1 MIEKI
6 DSAKLPTKYGDF
18 LVHGYRSGRGEEFI
32 VLTKGDIAGE
42 DVLVRVHSA
51 CLTGDVFHSRRCDCG
66 NQLEM
71 SIREIDEE
79 GRGII
84 VYVASH
90 EGRGIGILNKIRAYR
105 LQDEGFDTVDAN
117 KALGFEA
124 DLRDY
129 LSVVEIVKDLG
140 VKSIR
145 LLTNNPAKVSGFEGS
160 GIKVRRVP
168 IVIPK
173 DKVTESY
180 LETKK
185 TRMGHIF
192 K

>member
-32 VLTKGDIAGE
+32 VLTKGDISGE

-79 GRGII
+79 GRGLI

-105 LQDEGFDTVDAN
+105 LQDEGLDTVDAN

-129 LSVVEIVKDLG
+129 LSVVEIVGDLE

-145 LLTNNPAKVSGFEGS
+145 LLTNNPAKVRGFEGS

-168 IVIPK
+168 IIIPK
-173 DKVTESY
+173 DKITESY

-185 TRMGHIF
+185 TRMGHIL